1 MNINKELK
9 AMIYTAISLLITL
22 LIIINI
28 VNFGS
33 DNYINEATKSSQRIA
48 LNHLKRPHL
57 NHSSELGKYPK
68 LKGQKNI
75 ELLALKRTNRL
86 YVINN
91 HRVIYIVNAE
101 INLNPTSTRINA
113 ARGERAFHV
122 KNSKQ
127 SITVN
132 WLSFAKLGY
141 IESIVSVNNHQ
152 VRGNWIND
160 KYHLPNTIE
169 VSKPDAKWLQQLP
182 KGTELIV
189 K

>member
-1 MNINKELK
+1 
-9 AMIYTAISLLITL
+9 MIYTSIGILTIL

-28 VNFGS
+28 VNMGS
-33 DNYINEATKSSQRIA
+33 GNYIDEATKGSQRIA
-48 LNHLKRPHL
+48 LNRLKKPH
-57 NHSSELGKYPK
+57 NNRSSELGSYPK
-68 LKGQKNI
+68 LKKQKGV
-75 ELLALKRTNRL
+75 ELLALKKNNRL

-91 HRVIYIVNAE
+91 HRVIYIVNAK
-101 INLNPTSTRINA
+101 INLDPTSTRINA

-122 KNSKQ
+122 KNAKQ
-127 SITVN
+127 SIAVN

-182 KGTELIV
+182 KDTELVIR
-189 K
+189 